1 MPPCTPTSTHIPHTT
16 SHTLHTLRRYINDR
30 FLPDKTI
37 DLIEGFEVEGGA
49 EQETARVAAAANL
62 PLLEVTADNVA
73 SVVAQWTGVP
83 VNKLREDESRRMLD
97 FEGEL
102 HKRVIGQDGAVSS
115 IARALRRARVG
126 LRNPRRPVS
135 SLVFSGP
142 TGVGKTELAKAVAES
157 YYGAEKAMVRID
169 MS

>member
-1 MPPCTPTSTHIPHTT
+1 
-16 SHTLHTLRRYINDR
+16 
-30 FLPDKTI
+30 
-37 DLIEGFEVEGGA
+37 
-49 EQETARVAAAANL
+49 
-62 PLLEVTADNVA
+62 
-73 SVVAQWTGVP
+73 
-83 VNKLREDESRRMLD
+83 MLD

-157 YYGAEKAMVRID
+157 YYGAEKAMVGIATFFNTLTPTLNLTRTPILTLTLTPTPTLTRCASTCPSTWRR
-169 MS
+169 MR

>member
-1 MPPCTPTSTHIPHTT
+1 MRS
-16 SHTLHTLRRYINDR
+16 L
-30 FLPDKTI
+30 
-37 DLIEGFEVEGGA
+37 EGFEVEGGA
-49 EQETARVAAAANL
+49 EQEAARVAAAANA
-62 PLLEVTADNVA
+62 PLLEVSADNVA

-126 LRNPRRPVS
+126 LRNPRRPAS

-169 MS
+169 MSYPYP